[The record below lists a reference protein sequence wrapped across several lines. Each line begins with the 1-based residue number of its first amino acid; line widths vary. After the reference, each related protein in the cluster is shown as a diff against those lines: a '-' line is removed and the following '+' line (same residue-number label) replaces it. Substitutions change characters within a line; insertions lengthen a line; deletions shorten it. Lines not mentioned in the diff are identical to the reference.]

1 MAEIENLVL
10 KNKKNRVSSEFPLS
24 DGDSENL
31 NRRNSE
37 SSEAAESLLSLKDI
51 LSAVDGKEI
60 SGKSADSFFFSNVQ
74 TDSRNVVS
82 GSLFVPLVG
91 EKQDGHKF
99 AGEAAEKGAS
109 AIFINFSEY
118 EKNSSCYEELCRK
131 HKRLFVIAV
140 GNTLEALQKSAGK
153 YVEKFPS
160 IKKIAVSGSSG
171 KTTTKEMIVSVLKE
185 KFNVVSTEGNFNSET
200 GLPLSVFNIRK
211 EHEVCV
217 FEMGMNRF
225 HEIEEISS
233 VLKANYAVITNI
245 GSAHI
250 GILGSRENIAEEK
263 KHIFDFIEDDG
274 AAFIPFEDDFKDFL
288 SENVKGEIVYYGKNV
303 PSSESGV
310 CFLCDR
316 GVFGT
321 SFSLCGLEV
330 NLKIPGVYN
339 YLNALAAVAVGK
351 KFGLSPLQIKNGLE
365 KMNSVSGRME
375 TSRIFLKNGKKIT
388 LVKDCYNANPDS
400 MKSALSFI
408 SSLENQVE
416 DPLEGSAESSG
427 GKTDFCGVNKK
438 ICVLG
443 DMLELGEE
451 SFSAHSEVG
460 SLVSSLPL
468 DFVFFVGSEMKA
480 AFDKASLLGFSEAF
494 YEKNHNMDSLE
505 KISGLL
511 LEKLSGN
518 DVLLLKASRGIALE
532 RLVPLIE
539 GSGKE
544 TEKKEKN

>member
-10 KNKKNRVSSEFPLS
+10 KNKENRVSSESS
-24 DGDSENL
+24 D
-31 NRRNSE
+31 
-37 SSEAAESLLSLKDI
+37 APESLLSLKDI

-60 SGKSADSFFFSNVQ
+60 SGKSADAFFFTNVQ
-74 TDSRNVVS
+74 TDSRNVVK

-91 EKQDGHKF
+91 ENQDGHKF
-99 AGEAAEKGAS
+99 AGEAADKGAS

-131 HKRLFVIAV
+131 HKNLFVIAV

-153 YVEKFPS
+153 YVEKFPF
-160 IKKIAVSGSSG
+160 IRKIAVSGSSG

-274 AAFIPFEDDFKDFL
+274 AAFIPFEDDFRDFL

-310 CFLCDR
+310 VFLCDR
-316 GVFGT
+316 GVLGT
-321 SFSLCGLEV
+321 SFSLFGLEV

-375 TSRIFLKNGKKIT
+375 TSRISLKNGKKIT

-400 MKSALSFI
+400 MKSALSFV
-408 SSLENQVE
+408 SSLDKKDEDSAEGSLENSVE
-416 DPLEGSAESSG
+416 NSRESSG
-427 GKTDFCGVNKK
+427 GKNDFCGVNKK

-443 DMLELGEE
+443 DMLELGDE
-451 SFSAHSEVG
+451 SFSSHSEVG

-468 DFVFFVGSEMKA
+468 DFVFFVGNEMKA
-480 AFDKASLLGFSEAF
+480 AFDKASLLGLSEAF
-494 YEKNHNMDSLE
+494 YEEKHNMDSLE

-511 LEKLSGN
+511 LEKLSEN

-539 GSGKE
+539 SSDKE
-544 TEKKEKN
+544 TGKKEKN

>member
-1 MAEIENLVL
+1 MAEIEKLVL
-10 KNKKNRVSSEFPLS
+10 KNKENRVSSESS
-24 DGDSENL
+24 D
-31 NRRNSE
+31 
-37 SSEAAESLLSLKDI
+37 APESLLSLKDI

-60 SGKSADSFFFSNVQ
+60 SGKSADAFFFSNVQ
-74 TDSRNVVS
+74 TDSRNVVK

-91 EKQDGHKF
+91 ENQDGHKF
-99 AGEAAEKGAS
+99 AGEAAGKGAS

-131 HKRLFVIAV
+131 HKNLFVIAV

-153 YVEKFPS
+153 YVEKFPF
-160 IKKIAVSGSSG
+160 IRKIAVSGSSG

-274 AAFIPFEDDFKDFL
+274 AAFIPFEDDFRDFL

-310 CFLCDR
+310 VFLCDR
-316 GVFGT
+316 GVLGT
-321 SFSLCGLEV
+321 SFSLFGLEV

-375 TSRIFLKNGKKIT
+375 TSRISLKNGKKIT

-400 MKSALSFI
+400 MKSALSFV
-408 SSLENQVE
+408 SSLDKQDEDSVEN
-416 DPLEGSAESSG
+416 SRESSRESSC
-427 GKTDFCGVNKK
+427 GKNDFCGVNKK

-443 DMLELGEE
+443 DMLELGDE
-451 SFSAHSEVG
+451 SFSSHSEVG

-468 DFVFFVGSEMKA
+468 DFVFFVGNEMKA

-494 YEKNHNMDSLE
+494 YEENYNMDSLE

-511 LEKLSGN
+511 LEKLSEN

-539 GSGKE
+539 SSDKE
-544 TEKKEKN
+544 TGKKEKN